1 MHYWTYVNIY
11 SGTCLIRHTK
21 GPGKCVGLYRMS
33 EYGVE
38 LHKFYC
44 THTFQCQN
52 ALPPPLFIEIIHT
65 SVVLYIVGSHI
76 GWNNAL
82 TLPHS
87 PLYRNYTYIRD
98 LLHSF
103 FSVATSVWLL
113 LLLLYSFLLLWN
125 HGKQLQWKSPVV
137 RLGLWCL
144 TPLSTILQLYNSSQF
159 YWWRKPEYEQKTTNL
174 PLVTD
179 KLYHIMMYR
188 VHLAWVGF

>member
-87 PLYRNYTYIRD
+87 PLYRNHTYICC
-98 LLHSF
+98 
-103 FSVATSVWLL
+103 VV
-113 LLLLYSFLLLWN
+113 YSW
-125 HGKQLQWKSPVV
+125 QPYWMEQ
-137 RLGLWCL
+137 CL
-144 TPLSTILQLYNSSQF
+144 NSTPLSSYRNHTYICCVVYSWQP
-159 YWWRKPEYEQKTTNL
+159 YWMEQCLNPTPL
-174 PLVTD
+174 PSL
-179 KLYHIMMYR
+179 
-188 VHLAWVGF
+188 